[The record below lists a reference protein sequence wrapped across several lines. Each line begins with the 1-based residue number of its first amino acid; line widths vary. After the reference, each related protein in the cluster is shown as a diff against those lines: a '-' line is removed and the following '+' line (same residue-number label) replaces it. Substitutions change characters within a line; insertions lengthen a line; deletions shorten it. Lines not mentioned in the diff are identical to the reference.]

1 MKANSPPPQKGHH
14 MDLKD
19 IELPETEITDRKELV
34 NSKSMLS
41 HQNITLVQVYFV
53 AKDDAF

>member
-1 MKANSPPPQKGHH
+1 
-14 MDLKD
+14 MDPKD
-19 IELPETEITDRKELV
+19 IEFLESEISDTTELV